1 MGIFFTLVTM
11 SVCVYCVLTFN
22 FYDVEK
28 EKINKEKSEYM
39 SKQQDLKSKNFSKSC
54 LSAYL

>member
-28 EKINKEKSEYM
+28 EKINKEK
-39 SKQQDLKSKNFSKSC
+39 KLTTAFIKR
-54 LSAYL
+54 YLWHRREN